1 MKNIALI
8 GIGPHAKRIYL
19 HYFKKKK
26 VNLELVVDL
35 ESEKDNIRKYLDENG
50 FKKTKIFTLSDKY
63 KDDWREIYKMPI
75 VKEKFSSYI
84 SEHHGVNSYRDILW
98 EEDKKRD
105 LVLIYKKG

>member
-50 FKKTKIFTLSDKY
+50 FKKTKIFT
-63 KDDWREIYKMPI
+63 M
-75 VKEKFSSYI
+75 
-84 SEHHGVNSYRDILW
+84 
-98 EEDKKRD
+98 
-105 LVLIYKKG
+105 

>member
-35 ESEKDNIRKYLDENG
+35 ESQKENVRKYLDENG
-50 FKKTKIFTLSDKY
+50 IKGAIRTRLEQTENALSY
-63 KDDWREIYKMPI
+63 ATNRA
-75 VKEKFSSYI
+75 
-84 SEHHGVNSYRDILW
+84 
-98 EEDKKRD
+98 D
-105 LVLIYKKG
+105 LNPNNDYFN